1 MVFPV
6 WWTGSKLVLPSRCF
20 CFAFSQGLFECWDA
34 DTSGSSP
41 FLLHFWCNLGRV
53 GAVCSGVSSA
63 LPIPLG
69 FPSFPNCYQ
78 SPQWAGPGDPC
89 EVNGQSPQL
98 KAFSSSSS
106 WGELGLNLGSISALL
121 LLSAGVGG
129 KPVADRGSEVS
140 WTFLASH
147 GKTILTTI
155 QQTVLAYSTA
165 MVQNAARGWIRPS
178 C

>member
-1 MVFPV
+1 MQTPQDHPHFFSISGVTWGELELESVLGFHLLCPSHLDFLVFPPLL
-6 WWTGSKLVLPSRCF
+6 SKPK
-20 CFAFSQGLFECWDA
+20 G
-34 DTSGSSP
+34 
-41 FLLHFWCNLGRV
+41 
-53 GAVCSGVSSA
+53 
-63 LPIPLG
+63 
-69 FPSFPNCYQ
+69 
-78 SPQWAGPGDPC
+78 WAGPGDPR
-89 EVNGQSPQL
+89 EVTVEQSPQL

-121 LLSAGVGG
+121 PPSAGVGG

-147 GKTILTTI
+147 GKTIFTTI